1 MIVVRIAL
9 GRRHKLKHKTVYTY
23 WSICPSCRPPGIPSM
38 FVHVVRSV
46 ELEVIGRRVH
56 RIRAVSCRL
65 QKYARSPK
73 DQRSP
78 CGEIRFPRKSS
89 SLVRLISNTTS
100 PRIYSVDINFQ
111 AYTPQN
117 RPSENLERPAYGQ
130 ASASANVLPYDGFM
144 WADIVL

>member
-9 GRRHKLKHKTVYTY
+9 GRRHKLKHVTVYTY

-78 CGEIRFPRKSS
+78 CGEIRLPRKSS

-100 PRIYSVDINFQ
+100 PRIYSVFKHTLLRTAHPRTWRDRH
-111 AYTPQN
+111 TVKLVLLP
-117 RPSENLERPAYGQ
+117 RSCRTM
-130 ASASANVLPYDGFM
+130 ASCGPTSYCR
-144 WADIVL
+144 